1 MKGNLILL
9 LVAMIWGSAFVAQ
22 RSGMEYIG
30 PFTYTGVRFFLGCI
44 SLLPLLLYLRGHSTP
59 RVSAVDGKRTSVWRV
74 GVLTGTIMCIAVS
87 FQQIGLVYTTAGQAA
102 FVTCLYIVLVPL
114 VGVFLRQKITGNT
127 WGGALLAV
135 VGLYLLC
142 VKEGFSM
149 AYGDVLMLGSAFFWT
164 IHILVIDRYANAVDS
179 IQLAFCQF
187 FVCALLSSVVAVI
200 TETITLNSLL
210 DCAVPIAYGGVM
222 SVGIA
227 YTLQIIG
234 QKYAEP
240 AHAAVIM
247 SMETVFGAL
256 SGYLFLNEALGLREF
271 MGCIVMMAGM
281 LLTQLG
287 AIVSFRKKSRRIM
300 DLRDNSM

>member
-44 SLLPLLLYLRGHSTP
+44 SLLPLLLYLRGHSVP
-59 RVSAVDGKRTSVWRV
+59 RVPVLGEKKANVFKV
-74 GVLTGTIMCIAVS
+74 GFLTGTIMCIAVS
-87 FQQIGLVYTTAGQAA
+87 FQQIGLVYTTAGKAA

-114 VGVFLRQKITGNT
+114 VGIFLKQKITANT
-127 WGGALLAV
+127 WAGAILAV
-135 VGLYLLC
+135 FGLYFLC

-149 AYGDVLMLGSAFFWT
+149 AYGDVLMLGSAIFWT
-164 IHILVIDRYANAVDS
+164 VHILVIDRYANTVDS
-179 IQLAFCQF
+179 IQLAFSQF
-187 FVCALLSSVVAVI
+187 FFCALISSAI
-200 TETITLNSLL
+200 AIFTEEIAMRSIL
-210 DCAVPIAYGGVM
+210 DCAIPIAYGGIM
-222 SVGIA
+222 SVGVA

-234 QKYAEP
+234 QKYAQP

-256 SGYLFLNEALGLREF
+256 SGYLFLDEVLGFREF

-287 AIVSFRKKSRRIM
+287 AILKFKRKSKRAM
-300 DLRDNSM
+300 DLQDSSM